1 MGSWRSVLLVVAA
14 VALVAV
20 LASVQGSQPH
30 LLVDASV
37 GSDFEVLALET
48 WDRFVAVFRAR
59 SHCFSDVTLRAA
71 RSLDSRAGYD
81 PDTAT
86 ATVHV
91 PGTRA
96 MLQSALVHEFA
107 HHVEFQCGE
116 HLALRPAFIAALGL
130 APETPWRPDAL
141 PAQIPASLWASIP
154 SELYAESAVVLV
166 LDTRRIPT
174 RARVT
179 EEMVRVIGRWAS
191 GEASTEGG
199 K

>member
-1 MGSWRSVLLVVAA
+1 MGSWPSVLLVICV
-14 VALVAV
+14 VALVVVA
-20 LASVQGSQPH
+20 ASAQGEQPQ
-30 LLVDASV
+30 LVMDDSV
-37 GSDFEVLALET
+37 ASDFEVLALET

-59 SHCFSDVTLRAA
+59 SHCFGDVTLRAA

-86 ATVHV
+86 ATVRV
-91 PGTRA
+91 PRTRA

-116 HLALRPAFIAALGL
+116 HLALRPAFIAALGS
-130 APETPWRPDAL
+130 APETPWRPDTL

-154 SELYAESAVVLV
+154 SEQYAEATVVLV
-166 LDTRRIPT
+166 LGDRQIPT

-179 EEMVRVIGRWAS
+179 EEMVGVIGRWAS
-191 GEASTEGG
+191 GGTRLKG